1 MIAGVVRIHENGL
14 VVAEYHLCN
23 IAETSGQR
31 LYRTCRKFVPYST
44 FHYGTPVHHAGNIP
58 AERNYPSAA
67 DGFGLRSVFSHAPLG
82 ERVFPNLGQQRS
94 AYLISAFPAFCQFYH
109 FKHSFGLRTASG
121 NSGRSDYTLALLL
134 SEPGSSSHTG
144 YLPCRGGFG
153 VFIPEDVR
161 DTLKYSLL
169 LRGKYCSASCRAK
182 KCRKRAANSLER
194 YSSGLLFKHQT
205 EHPAH
210 FLGVASVVRKRP
222 GYLPYFMRA
231 DKRQL
236 LLTGAAET
244 FRKYKAGLISFNQ
257 PVGMI
262 LGAYAED

>member
-1 MIAGVVRIHENGL
+1 MVAGIVRIHENGL
-14 VVAEYHLCN
+14 VVAEYHICN

-44 FHYGTPVHHAGNIP
+44 FHYGTPIHHAGNIP
-58 AERNYPSAA
+58 AEWDNPSAVA
-67 DGFGLRSVFSHAPLG
+67 GFRLRSAFSHAPLG
-82 ERVFPNLGQQRS
+82 ERVFPNLGHQRS
-94 AYLISAFPAFCQFYH
+94 AYLIGAFPAFCQFYH
-109 FKHSFGLRTASG
+109 FQHRFGLRTASG
-121 NSGRSDYTLALLL
+121 NSGGSDYPLALLL
-134 SEPGSSSHTG
+134 SEPGSRSHTG

-169 LRGKYCSASCRAK
+169 LRGKHCSASSRAK
-182 KCRKRAANSLER
+182 QRCKRAAYSLER
-194 YSSGLLFKHQT
+194 YSSCLLFKHQT

-236 LLTGAAET
+236 LLTGAAKT